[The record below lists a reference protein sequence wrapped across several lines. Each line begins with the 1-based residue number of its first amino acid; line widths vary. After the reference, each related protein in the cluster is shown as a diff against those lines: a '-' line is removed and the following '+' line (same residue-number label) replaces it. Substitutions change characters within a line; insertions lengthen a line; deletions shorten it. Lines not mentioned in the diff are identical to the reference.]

1 MYHLLVAGMTFLIL
15 AVGTATSIA
24 TTKALQD
31 WAVSGLDGRTST
43 GERFGV
49 APESRP

>member
-1 MYHLLVAGMTFLIL
+1 MYHLLVASMALLIL

-31 WAVSGLDGRTST
+31 WAVSGLDAWTST
-43 GERFGV
+43 GERLGV
-49 APESRP
+49 ARESRP